1 MCRNQTHF
9 SFQCFILSSLLK
21 GMFRDIWVVL
31 PIYAVNL
38 GVVGVALLEDCKGV
52 VGGGDL
58 PLLVPDPP
66 PPALPSCPQPLQHHP
81 STCSDSTVQ
90 VHVQRGEALPW
101 CHQKL
106 LQHPSLPSREL
117 LLLRRAYLDC
127 GRGERRARAPPKR
140 ERSLERTCNPTA
152 QDHPDAMGY
161 MNSPGTPMQEEP
173 RGYQGQQMVLV
184 FFGPPRN
191 AYWGTICTPVNVF
204 LGEPGCKLN
213 QEGSKWNPGCI
224 YFQGGT
230 KGNAVPQ

>member
-38 GVVGVALLEDCKGV
+38 GVVGVALLEDCKRV
-52 VGGGDL
+52 IGGGDL

-66 PPALPSCPQPLQHHP
+66 PPALPSRHQPLQHHP

-101 CHQKL
+101 CQQTL
-106 LQHPSLPSREL
+106 LQHHLPPSP
-117 LLLRRAYLDC
+117 RASCSSSAGLTWTAD
-127 GRGERRARAPPKR
+127 GERGEREQTRRRSERGVWSVHATRQPKTIRMPWGTCILRAPPCKK
-140 ERSLERTCNPTA
+140 N
-152 QDHPDAMGY
+152 
-161 MNSPGTPMQEEP
+161 QE
-173 RGYQGQQMVLV
+173 GQQMVLV

-191 AYWGTICTPVNVF
+191 AYMGALFAPR
-204 LGEPGCKLN
+204 
-213 QEGSKWNPGCI
+213 
-224 YFQGGT
+224 
-230 KGNAVPQ
+230 